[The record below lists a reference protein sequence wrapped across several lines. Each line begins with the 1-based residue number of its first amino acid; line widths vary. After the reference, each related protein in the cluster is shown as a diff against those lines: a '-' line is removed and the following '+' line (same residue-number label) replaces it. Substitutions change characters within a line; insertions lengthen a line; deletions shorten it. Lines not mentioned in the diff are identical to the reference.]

1 MCIRD
6 SFEYRL
12 PDEITELN
20 KSHAINISGVQIGPI
35 AQELQQV
42 LPDCVKTESTG
53 VMSVDSSNL
62 IWHMVNAIQELS
74 AQNAELQAKLKSA
87 GVAGF

>member
-1 MCIRD
+1 MRN
-6 SFEYRL
+6 FEYRL
-12 PDEITELN
+12 PDEITELD
-20 KSHAINISGVQIGPI
+20 KSNAIDIKGVQIGPI

>member
-1 MCIRD
+1 
-6 SFEYRL
+6 
-12 PDEITELN
+12 
-20 KSHAINISGVQIGPI
+20 
-35 AQELQQV
+35 
-42 LPDCVKTESTG
+42 
-53 VMSVDSSNL
+53 MSVDSSNL